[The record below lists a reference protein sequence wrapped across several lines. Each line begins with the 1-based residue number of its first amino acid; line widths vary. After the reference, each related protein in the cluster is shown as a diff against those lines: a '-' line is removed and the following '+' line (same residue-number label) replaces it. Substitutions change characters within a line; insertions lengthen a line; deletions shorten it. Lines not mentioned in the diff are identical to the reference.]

1 MANHKRLLALMPQD
15 ERVPMKKL
23 ALFFYERKGSRYYL
37 RLTPLAVIL
46 IVGLTA
52 VSLAA
57 ILIMFLINSRRD
69 PSKDLNLNIVM
80 PSPSPRSPNNPV
92 IRQAPPA
99 APLPQVYRPSQSN
112 MPATPRL
119 SPIPGT
125 SANDNEQVVPQQT
138 PSPQP
143 TNPPP

>member
-1 MANHKRLLALMPQD
+1 MGSD
-15 ERVPMKKL
+15 EQQTHEESIGTEQPHSKL

-37 RLTPLAVIL
+37 RFTRLAVIL

-52 VSLAA
+52 VSLVA
-57 ILIMFLINSRRD
+57 ILIMFLINSRHD
-69 PSKDLNLNIVM
+69 ASEELNINIVT

-92 IRQAPPA
+92 IKQAPA
-99 APLPQVYRPSQSN
+99 SAPLPQVYRPSQSN
-112 MPATPRL
+112 MPASPAL

-125 SANDNEQVVPQQT
+125 GDNDNEQVAPQQT

-143 TNPPP
+143 STPPP